1 MGPLQH
7 TLSSLFVHL
16 LFIFYAGV
24 VGWAQLLER
33 DPWVIAPHLLG
44 SHLLSHVDN
53 ARVLVRITEV
63 EAYGGVGQ
71 DPGSHSY
78 RGMTPRTSVMFGP
91 PGTMYVYFT
100 YGMHWCLNIVA
111 SPSGTS
117 GAVLLRAGEVIEGVD
132 IAQMRAGRAMREVDL
147 AKGPA
152 RLART
157 LGITTVTAPH
167 LNGASVL
174 QSGDMQLLG
183 HPPRSAPVH
192 EVGPRTGVGGAG
204 AHIPWRFWL
213 PGEATVSPYRSA
225 ISRLSTP

>member
-7 TLSSLFVHL
+7 TRSSLFVHL

-24 VGWAQLLER
+24 VGWTKLLAG
-33 DPWVIAPHLLG
+33 DPWVIAPRLLG
-44 SHLLSHVDN
+44 AHLLSHVDN
-53 ARVLVRITEV
+53 TRVLLRITEV

-71 DPGSHSY
+71 DPGSHSF

-111 SPSGTS
+111 APTGTS
-117 GAVLLRAGEVIEGVD
+117 GAVLLRAGEVVEGID
-132 IAQMRAGRAMREVDL
+132 IAQMRAGHAMREVDL

-157 LGITTVTAPH
+157 LGITTATSA
-167 LNGASVL
+167 LINGASIL
-174 QSGDMQLLG
+174 RSSPLQLLG
-183 HPPRSAPVH
+183 RPPRTTPVH
-192 EVGPRTGVGGAG
+192 ESGPRTGVGGAG
-204 AHIPWRFWL
+204 AQIPWRFWL